1 MNKLN
6 NPNKGNVY
14 IFILPYPS
22 NTANMYL
29 QYTYHIAIVLIG
41 NVSTI
46 QIRYTFNMFVEIF
59 EFISDFIF
67 VIFNIE

>member
-1 MNKLN
+1 M
-6 NPNKGNVY
+6 
-14 IFILPYPS
+14 FILPYPS
-22 NTANMYL
+22 NTVNMYL
-29 QYTYHIAIVLIG
+29 QYTYHMAIILIG
-41 NVSTI
+41 IFFTI